1 MKLNFNRQIVGF
13 IVGLIAPMLVMM
25 CFYLVKYSRFTI
37 VEFLNLILG
46 AGIFIPLMSL
56 SVIINLLLFFIF
68 LWTNKDY
75 AARGVILA
83 TMVYA
88 FTVIIF
94 KTIS

>member
-1 MKLNFNRQIVGF
+1 MKLNFNRQVIGF
-13 IVGLIAPMLVMM
+13 ITGLIAPMLVMM

-37 VEFLNLILG
+37 GEFVNLMLG
-46 AGIFIPLMSL
+46 AQIFIPLMSL

>member
-1 MKLNFNRQIVGF
+1 MKLNFNRQVVGF
-13 IVGLIAPMLVMM
+13 IVGLIAPMLVMT